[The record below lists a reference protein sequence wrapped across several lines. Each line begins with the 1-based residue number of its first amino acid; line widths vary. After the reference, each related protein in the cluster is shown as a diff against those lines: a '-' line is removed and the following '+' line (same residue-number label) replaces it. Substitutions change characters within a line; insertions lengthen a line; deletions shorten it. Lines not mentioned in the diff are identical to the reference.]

1 MIVTTKINSVKDVT
15 DNIKHILILLRNHN
29 WIKFYVLFFFLSCF
43 RYSHLTQQF
52 SFNGSFL
59 EKLCDFLSFV
69 FVMLKGT
76 NGKTKVI
83 T

>member
-29 WIKFYVLFFFLSCF
+29 WIKFHVLFFLSCF